1 MKCLLFAVLAW
12 CGAVCAPA
20 EEYAFPGERE
30 WISKFG
36 DVVKGSFHS
45 CTGAGAVLKIGR
57 RHVEIPLTRLD
68 EEDAALAASLTGA
81 EARRNLKL
89 AAMLWPFLMKEL
101 QKVTWTPA
109 EKNISPRYHEMA
121 RKKNAGALTGTRKS
135 GWTGLCHIAF
145 HHSGASVPYPG
156 ILPSAGASGKRQGA
170 EEFRCGS
177 GAGEPLRLL

>member
-1 MKCLLFAVLAW
+1 MLAW

-89 AAMLWPFLMKEL
+89 ALAFPDEGTAEGDVDAGRKEYL
-101 QKVTWTPA
+101 APV
-109 EKNISPRYHEMA
+109 S
-121 RKKNAGALTGTRKS
+121 
-135 GWTGLCHIAF
+135 
-145 HHSGASVPYPG
+145 
-156 ILPSAGASGKRQGA
+156 
-170 EEFRCGS
+170 
-177 GAGEPLRLL
+177 

>member
-12 CGAVCAPA
+12 CGVVCAPA

-36 DVVKGSFHS
+36 DVVKGRFHS

-121 RKKNAGALTGTRKS
+121 RKKNAGALTGTRK
-135 GWTGLCHIAF
+135 
-145 HHSGASVPYPG
+145 VD
-156 ILPSAGASGKRQGA
+156 
-170 EEFRCGS
+170 
-177 GAGEPLRLL
+177 

>member
-121 RKKNAGALTGTRKS
+121 RKKNAGALTGTRKVD
-135 GWTGLCHIAF
+135 GLVCATSLSIIQGPPF
-145 HHSGASVPYPG
+145 PG

>member
-68 EEDAALAASLTGA
+68 EEDAALAASD
-81 EARRNLKL
+81 
-89 AAMLWPFLMKEL
+89 
-101 QKVTWTPA
+101 
-109 EKNISPRYHEMA
+109 
-121 RKKNAGALTGTRKS
+121 
-135 GWTGLCHIAF
+135 
-145 HHSGASVPYPG
+145 
-156 ILPSAGASGKRQGA
+156 
-170 EEFRCGS
+170 GS
-177 GAGEPLRLL
+177 GGAPEPETGRDALAFPDEGTAEGDVDAGRKEYLAPVS